1 MISIPLWK
9 RELKANAAI
18 LFLFLGLVT
27 MYGGI
32 ITAMY
37 DPESGDM
44 LHMMAESMPE
54 LFAAFGMSSSGTNLM
69 EFLTN
74 YLYGFILLVIPFL
87 GIVILTHRLVVRYID
102 RGSMAYLLV
111 SGNSRQKIIF
121 TQALFLICFIA
132 VICIY
137 VTCFLWICAL
147 LLHQESLPMQ
157 PLLMLNFGLFALLLA
172 FSGIVF
178 LSAVSFNET
187 KWALGIGVGIGIF
200 FLLVQMLSQ
209 VGNSMEFLKYLTI
222 TTLFDTTAII
232 QETGTPLVGIF
243 ALLAIAILC
252 YGIAIQYFRKRD
264 LPL

>member
-9 RELKANAAI
+9 RELRANAGI
-18 LFLFLGLVT
+18 LLLFLGLLS

-44 LHMMAESMPE
+44 LQMMAESMPE
-54 LFAAFGMSSSGTNLM
+54 LFAAFGMSSSGANLI

-74 YLYGFILLVIPFL
+74 YLYGFIFIVIPFL
-87 GIVILTHRLVVRYID
+87 GVVILTHRLVIRYID
-102 RGSMAYLLV
+102 RGSMAYLLT
-111 SGNSRQKIIF
+111 SGNSRQKIIV
-121 TQALFLICFIA
+121 TQALFLICFIT
-132 VICIY
+132 VMCIY
-137 VTCFLWICAL
+137 VTCFLCICAL
-147 LLHQESLPMQ
+147 LIHQESLPLQSM
-157 PLLMLNFGLFALLLA
+157 LTLNFGLFALLLA

-187 KWALGIGVGIGIF
+187 KWALGIGVGISIF

-209 VGNSMEFLKYLTI
+209 VGSSMEFLKYLTI
-222 TTLFDTTAII
+222 TTLFDTTAIV
-232 QETGTPLVGIF
+232 QGQGTPLIGIF
-243 ALLAIAILC
+243 VLLAIAILC
-252 YGIAIQYFRKRD
+252 YGIAIQYFKKRD